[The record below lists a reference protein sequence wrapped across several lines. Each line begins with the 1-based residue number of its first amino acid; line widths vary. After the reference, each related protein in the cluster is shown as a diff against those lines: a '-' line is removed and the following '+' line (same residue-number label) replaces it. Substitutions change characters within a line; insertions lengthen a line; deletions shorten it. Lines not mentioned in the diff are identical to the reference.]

1 MSLAASELI
10 QTTAVM
16 VAAYALLTLLAL
28 ALKAEAAAEKPG
40 NKSPK
45 P

>member
-1 MSLAASELI
+1 MSLAVSELI
-10 QTTAVM
+10 QTASVA

-28 ALKAEAAAEKPG
+28 ALKAEGASGKSENG
-40 NKSPK
+40 SPK

>member
-10 QTTAVM
+10 QTFAVT

-28 ALKAEAAAEKPG
+28 VLKAEAAAGQPEEKD
-40 NKSPK
+40 PK